1 MKNLWNKV
9 IANAFD
15 STDNTIRGSFISQIL
30 TAFMVYIIYKAVNDT
45 AVMER
50 VSKLSEIILGFYFL
64 SLGIWKTGQIIKY
77 KADKND

>member
-1 MKNLWNKV
+1 MKSLWNKV